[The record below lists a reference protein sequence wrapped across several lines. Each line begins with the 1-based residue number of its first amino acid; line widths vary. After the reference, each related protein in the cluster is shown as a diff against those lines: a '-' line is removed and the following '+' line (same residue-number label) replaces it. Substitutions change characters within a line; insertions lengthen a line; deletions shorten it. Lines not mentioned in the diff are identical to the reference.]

1 MYKIQGLKASGR
13 EVNKIYD
20 DLNIARFE
28 FECMQQNNISKYL
41 VLHEVENDNLKQ
53 IDLYI
58 NN

>member
-1 MYKIQGLKASGR
+1 MYIIQGMKTSGK
-13 EVNKIYD
+13 EVNKTYN

-41 VLHEVENDNLKQ
+41 VLYEVENDSLKQ

-58 NN
+58 N

>member
-1 MYKIQGLKASGR
+1 MYKIQGLKTSER
-13 EVNKIYD
+13 EVNKTYD
-20 DLNIARFE
+20 DLNVARFE

-41 VLHEVENDNLKQ
+41 VLYEVENDSLKQ

>member
-1 MYKIQGLKASGR
+1 MYKIQGLKVSGR
-13 EVNKIYD
+13 EVNKTYN

-41 VLHEVENDNLKQ
+41 VLYEVENDNLKQ

-58 NN
+58 D

>member
-1 MYKIQGLKASGR
+1 MYKIQGLKSSGR

-20 DLNIARFE
+20 DLNVAKFE
-28 FECMQQNNISKYL
+28 FECMQLNNISKYL
-41 VLHEVENDNLKQ
+41 ALYKVENDSLKQ